1 MIPCL
6 FNEFKEASGKACEI
20 WLKLELHGN
29 FSNSANMDRPSC
41 HVWEVAISFSNL
53 NFSNTEHV
61 TTHYKSLPL
70 WIGLNVTLPHTL
82 QHVLPYILFEIWL
95 VLGHLQCITSHYL
108 FFFLI
113 INIYLL
119 INLMVTQSNALQI
132 APKPC

>member
-1 MIPCL
+1 MATFQTLQTWIGHL
-6 FNEFKEASGKACEI
+6 AMFE
-20 WLKLELHGN
+20 KL
-29 FSNSANMDRPSC
+29 PYP
-41 HVWEVAISFSNL
+41 SFSNL

-61 TTHYKSLPL
+61 TTHYKSLQT

-82 QHVLPYILFEIWL
+82 QQHVLPYILFEIWL
-95 VLGHLQCITSHYL
+95 VLGHLQCITLHYL